1 MAYANFKDLTRRTA
15 ANKSLRDKAFNI
27 AKDSKYDAYQCGITS
42 IVYKFFGQKNL
53 GDTIKNE
60 IIFNKELAEKLLKLI
75 IRKFA

>member
-27 AKDSKYDAYQCGITS
+27 AKDSRYDAYQHGITS
-42 IVYKFFGQKNL
+42 IVYKFFGYKDL

-60 IIFNKELAEKLLKLI
+60 IIFNKELVEKLLKLI

>member
-27 AKDSKYDAYQCGITS
+27 AKDSKYDAYQRGITS

>member
-27 AKDSKYDAYQCGITS
+27 AKDSKYDAYQRGITS

-75 IRKFA
+75 IKKFA

>member
-1 MAYANFKDLTRRTA
+1 MAYANFKDLTRRIA

-27 AKDSKYDAYQCGITS
+27 TKDSKYDAYQRGITS

>member
-27 AKDSKYDAYQCGITS
+27 AKDSKYDAYQSGITS

>member
-15 ANKSLRDKAFNI
+15 ANKSLHDKAFNI
-27 AKDSKYDAYQCGITS
+27 AKDSKYDAYQRGITS

-75 IRKFA
+75 IKKFA

>member
-15 ANKSLRDKAFNI
+15 ANKSLCDKAFNI
-27 AKDSKYDAYQCGITS
+27 AKDSKYDAYQRGITS

-75 IRKFA
+75 IKKFA

>member
-27 AKDSKYDAYQCGITS
+27 AKDSKYDGYQRGITS

>member
-27 AKDSKYDAYQCGITS
+27 AKDSRYDAYQRGITS
-42 IVYKFFGQKNL
+42 IVYKFFGYKDL

>member
-27 AKDSKYDAYQCGITS
+27 AKDSKYDAYQRGITS

-60 IIFNKELAEKLLKLI
+60 IIFNKDLAEKLLKLI
-75 IRKFA
+75 IKKFA

>member
-27 AKDSKYDAYQCGITS
+27 AKDSKYDAYQRGITS
-42 IVYKFFGQKNL
+42 IVYKFFGYKDL

>member
-27 AKDSKYDAYQCGITS
+27 AKDSKYDAYQRGITS

-53 GDTIKNE
+53 GDTIKDE

-75 IRKFA
+75 IKKFA